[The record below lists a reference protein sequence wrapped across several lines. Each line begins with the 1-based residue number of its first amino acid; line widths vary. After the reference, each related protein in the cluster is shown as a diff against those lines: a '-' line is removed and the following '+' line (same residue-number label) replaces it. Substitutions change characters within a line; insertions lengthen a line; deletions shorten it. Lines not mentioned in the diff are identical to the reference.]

1 MQGKVGAKAIERA
14 MLDMF
19 KNLKYVELYG
29 RTIPHIVQA
38 ENTKVG
44 DVYPANRA
52 VVGDITLFCV
62 PHVAMVDP
70 VHLSQTEVVLR
81 PAKTSR
87 GIKAHRAIAA
97 ICQVCASFFLLLLFS
112 RPVSCV
118 SGLAEGVWDV
128 FPNESFVVLPCIC
141 ICLLVIKPRAGMSD
155 CAWVLLLFPHDRL
168 SLSWATIS

>member
-1 MQGKVGAKAIERA
+1 MAVLMMQGKVGAKAIERA

-97 ICQVCASFFLLLLFS
+97 ICQVCASFFCCCCSLVPFLVFLVSQKGYGMCSPMNLLWFFPAS
-112 RPVSCV
+112 
-118 SGLAEGVWDV
+118 V
-128 FPNESFVVLPCIC
+128 FACWS
-141 ICLLVIKPRAGMSD
+141 
-155 CAWVLLLFPHDRL
+155 
-168 SLSWATIS
+168 